1 MLLLKYE
8 CFIIVN
14 LKRTLGVHFSSYYK
28 ILCELFNVD
37 FPPTVDCIVESRGE
51 LVVSLSQNMDSKI
64 KSSQKRRKSYV

>member
-1 MLLLKYE
+1 MGE
-8 CFIIVN
+8 
-14 LKRTLGVHFSSYYK
+14 KRELF
-28 ILCELFNVD
+28 CELFNVD